1 MKPIPLT
8 SLLLAALA
16 STACV
21 TQPPAPTAAPMG
33 GGGAIDTSGWRC
45 SARGMV
51 MGRYGGGDDA
61 YIQLAGDQRGG
72 NYPIRLNQSG
82 NVATGITGNGTPFSC
97 SKR

>member
-1 MKPIPLT
+1 MKPI
-8 SLLLAALA
+8 SLATLLVAALA

-21 TQPPAPTAAPMG
+21 TQPPAPAPMG
-33 GGGAIDTSGWRC
+33 GGGAIDTSGWSC

-61 YIQLAGDQRGG
+61 YIQLVGDQRGG

-82 NVATGITGNGTPFSC
+82 NVANGITGNGTPFSC